1 MTEKYDIIGK
11 GYNTTRKAD
20 PYLSSR
26 LFHLLSPVKG
36 ETYLDI
42 GCGTG
47 NYTIALNEMG
57 VDFIAIDPSEEMLK
71 IARSKNSNIDWKLI
85 VGAFCFGL
93 GWGISG
99 LCPGPAIVQFSVF
112 TIQIQ
117 VVWFGCLIVG
127 QQIAALVDKK
137 TQKKV

>member
-47 NYTIALNEMG
+47 NYSIALNEMG
-57 VDFIAIDPSEEMLK
+57 VDFIAIDDALGNVLLSSSVGS
-71 IARSKNSNIDWKLI
+71 RSVTLDY
-85 VGAFCFGL
+85 
-93 GWGISG
+93 
-99 LCPGPAIVQFSVF
+99 
-112 TIQIQ
+112 
-117 VVWFGCLIVG
+117 
-127 QQIAALVDKK
+127 
-137 TQKKV
+137 